1 MKIRSGLAF
10 GLRPIVLLLALLVLP
25 GIASAQPADKG
36 QTISLRMTAATLRE
50 AFKAIEQQSQYKFIY
65 NEEEVPKDYRA
76 NFIVQGNIYQVL
88 TDILYG
94 LPLGYEVQEES
105 IIIKPAAPQARKEQ
119 PAPRK
124 ITIRGHITDELGS
137 PLAGAIVIIDSRK
150 TGVAANANGDF
161 EMEIFESDVNREK
174 LVFRYLGMQPEFM
187 AITARTVYNA
197 VLKSAEPLEEVL
209 VTGYQTISAERA
221 TGSFDVVRGDIFD
234 KPASSISNQLIGVV
248 AGVHAS
254 MNEDGTATF
263 QIRGQSTL
271 ISEQEPLVVI
281 DGFPVEGGLELVNPN
296 DVESVTFLKD
306 AASASIWGSRSG
318 NGVIVITT
326 KKAARNSKLNVSA
339 NVFTRVRQ
347 KMDLDY
353 VNPIASTADEL
364 AYEEMIFQEGLCT
377 GSVARPYF
385 EKPYSKGLAILNEYS
400 LGHIDATE
408 KERRLAELRGIN
420 YQDDVY
426 KYLLRH
432 PVSTQANLTI
442 SSGNDKASFIT
453 SLLYENSKTHFVG
466 SESDRFSFTTNLN
479 ADIFKWLTF
488 DMGAYFQYD
497 NIDSSGATI
506 DEITQIS
513 PYERLVN
520 EDGSYARLVHKY
532 YLPAVESL
540 PLDQFTYSDWF
551 YNPLQDI
558 RNRELT
564 TTNLNTRLRAGLTF
578 KLLEGLNFI
587 SSFQIGIADT
597 KVRNFYG
604 EETFEVK
611 DLVNFN
617 TAYDP
622 ATRTVGA
629 VTYPKGGLLD
639 REQGNNWN
647 YVVRNQL
654 TFARGFGRHI
664 INAVAGF
671 ELSKLHST
679 YTIYP
684 RVFGYNDETLTS
696 STFPLPFGG
705 TPANIYGESNQ
716 YTPYFAYT
724 TTLSESNTKYFSMYL
739 NASYTFDN
747 KYTLT
752 ASLRNDASN
761 LITDDPKY
769 RYSPF
774 WSVGAMWNMKRENFM
789 RDLTFLD
796 RLDLRVTFG
805 HNGNANNSTSFKP
818 LISLSGTSDAIKGG
832 GRLQHRQLR

>member
-1 MKIRSGLAF
+1 
-10 GLRPIVLLLALLVLP
+10 
-25 GIASAQPADKG
+25 
-36 QTISLRMTAATLRE
+36 
-50 AFKAIEQQSQYKFIY
+50 
-65 NEEEVPKDYRA
+65 
-76 NFIVQGNIYQVL
+76 
-88 TDILYG
+88 
-94 LPLGYEVQEES
+94 
-105 IIIKPAAPQARKEQ
+105 
-119 PAPRK
+119 
-124 ITIRGHITDELGS
+124 
-137 PLAGAIVIIDSRK
+137 
-150 TGVAANANGDF
+150 
-161 EMEIFESDVNREK
+161 
-174 LVFRYLGMQPEFM
+174 
-187 AITARTVYNA
+187 
-197 VLKSAEPLEEVL
+197 
-209 VTGYQTISAERA
+209 
-221 TGSFDVVRGDIFD
+221 
-234 KPASSISNQLIGVV
+234 
-248 AGVHAS
+248 
-254 MNEDGTATF
+254 
-263 QIRGQSTL
+263 
-271 ISEQEPLVVI
+271 
-281 DGFPVEGGLELVNPN
+281 
-296 DVESVTFLKD
+296 
-306 AASASIWGSRSG
+306 
-318 NGVIVITT
+318 
-326 KKAARNSKLNVSA
+326 
-339 NVFTRVRQ
+339 
-347 KMDLDY
+347 
-353 VNPIASTADEL
+353 
-364 AYEEMIFQEGLCT
+364 
-377 GSVARPYF
+377 
-385 EKPYSKGLAILNEYS
+385 
-400 LGHIDATE
+400 
-408 KERRLAELRGIN
+408 
-420 YQDDVY
+420 
-426 KYLLRH
+426 
-432 PVSTQANLTI
+432 
-442 SSGNDKASFIT
+442 
-453 SLLYENSKTHFVG
+453 
-466 SESDRFSFTTNLN
+466 
-479 ADIFKWLTF
+479 
-488 DMGAYFQYD
+488 MGAYFQYD

-622 ATRTVGA
+622 ATQTVGA

-639 REQGNNWN
+639 REQGSNWN

-705 TPANIYGESNQ
+705 TPANIYGDSNQ

-818 LISLSGTSDAIKGG
+818 LISLNGTSDAIKGETAASIASFGNPSLRWERVKTWDAGIDLSLFG
-832 GRLQHRQLR
+832 GKLTGKIDWYRKNSLDLIAEVSIPAINGNTMQAINAGEMYNTGVEITLGSSLPVAERISWFGSLTYAYNKNKITKFFRAQHNLTTYSIFPSYREGSSFYNLFSFEYMGVNDNGVPCVRNYDGTMLPMYAIPNETVDVRNWLVDSGVTVAPPCRRPEDRIQHLRLRHLDDSGWKIRACIP